1 MVNKLFAGFVVL
13 LLVLVFFASGCVQQ
27 ETEIVS
33 DQIELSLIAEGF
45 NSPVE
50 LVPSPD
56 GRLFIVD
63 RVGVI
68 RILDSDKTVFLDLQ
82 DKVVDLRTTFDER
95 GLLGLAF
102 HPDFNENGRFFVY
115 YSAPLRLGAP
125 EGWDHTSRISEFKI
139 SDMNKADPNSEKII
153 LEIDEPQFNH
163 NAGQLLFGQDSNLYI
178 GVGDGGEANDQ
189 GLGHPDI
196 GNGQDTSTLLGSI
209 LRIDIDAR
217 EPYAIPKDNPFVGK
231 EGRDEIFAYG
241 FRNPFR
247 MSFDAETGELYVGDV
262 GQNLWEEVDI
272 VEKGKNYG
280 WNIKEGTHC
289 FSPESP
295 DESPSECPDTGYNG
309 EELKNPIIDYRNAGA
324 EGGGVG
330 LSVINGYVYRGTEM
344 PELRGKYIF
353 GDWSSSFKSGKGLL
367 FIAEESGG
375 EWSITDTIE
384 ISSFIQGFGQDLD
397 NELYVLTS
405 DSVGPARNTGKV
417 YKIVQK

>member
-1 MVNKLFAGFVVL
+1 
-13 LLVLVFFASGCVQQ
+13 
-27 ETEIVS
+27 
-33 DQIELSLIAEGF
+33 
-45 NSPVE
+45 
-50 LVPSPD
+50 
-56 GRLFIVD
+56 
-63 RVGVI
+63 
-68 RILDSDKTVFLDLQ
+68 
-82 DKVVDLRTTFDER
+82 VVDLRTTFDER

-125 EGWDHTSRISEFKI
+125 EGWDHTSRISEFK
-139 SDMNKADPNSEKII
+139 M
-153 LEIDEPQFNH
+153 
-163 NAGQLLFGQDSNLYI
+163 
-178 GVGDGGEANDQ
+178 
-189 GLGHPDI
+189 DI